1 MINGIDI
8 KFERDVKYYNDL
20 VHPSISYEKLNKKQ
34 QDFILNNF
42 NEKLKLLDTINNKNY
57 KLDNI
62 ITILIW
68 QFIKIVFKLLQE
80 PNIDKTA
87 SVFTYDNIHKY
98 LCLLGFKKIKIINE
112 EYWDKPEWMLDEHF
126 W

>member
-1 MINGIDI
+1 MLNGIDI
-8 KFERDVKYYNDL
+8 KFERDIKYYNDL
-20 VHPSISYEKLNKKQ
+20 VHPSISYDKLNKNQ
-34 QDFILNNF
+34 QNFIFNNF

-80 PNIDKTA
+80 PNIDETA
-87 SVFTYDNIHKY
+87 SRITHNNINKY